1 MSATVSYKG
10 ETLTT
15 VTNETK
21 TLTTQGKYLEAN
33 IIITD
38 SSSGGG
44 SLQDK
49 TVTPSQATQTIV
61 ADEGYDGLGTVT
73 VNAIPSNFGLISFNG
88 SVLTVS

>member
-1 MSATVSYKG
+1 MSASVSYKG
-10 ETLTT
+10 STIATI
-15 VTNETK
+15 TNATK

-38 SSSGGG
+38 TSSGG

-49 TVTPSQATQTIV
+49 TVTPTQATQTV
-61 ADEGYDGLGTVT
+61 TADAGYDGLGTVT
-73 VNAIPSNFGLISFNG
+73 VNPIPSNYGLVTFNG